1 MWKKTYALSADFFT
15 QDLFTNVV
23 NNDGDQGDYMDT
35 WTTEL
40 DADVIFDVG
49 QAVMVP
55 ANGSA
60 DVQVTVRLTDS
71 QKEALK
77 QYPAG
82 AYLQGFVYAKSE
94 ATEEGVEGTEHSIPV
109 LGFYGNWSDASM
121 FEVGSRA
128 EYETGSE
135 VRLPYLGNTKVN
147 TAAITYANDPEATYY
162 FGGNP
167 LVADA
172 RYMPERNAIN
182 SENGDQI
189 SQISFCGHSECGA
202 QPHPGSEP
210 DNPWRTPAGDL
221 PRGSKLR
228 ILSHQR
234 WCMAEHGLSLQ
245 HQVCTQ
251 GCKEGD
257 RLELS
262 LTLAPEYYV
271 DAQGNV
277 GWDDLGEGA
286 TMTIPMVVDNTAR
299 SFLDVSLSL
308 MGSTMTVKAKDN
320 QYVAGVVLYN
330 AAGSKVLAKTGAKQ
344 DIQPGEAAEYALDLA
359 GMSGKSFLVQVSDY
373 AMNTTTYQLNLQTGG
388 DETLPDMMAYQ
399 SDHHIWIGF
408 GAGESGSPSEL
419 ASTQQVYTAATS
431 ADGLVFAATSHGD
444 LYVLSEEDLALETHV
459 ANMGVVLR
467 IWLMTSPPPPSTA

>member
-1 MWKKTYALSADFFT
+1 MPCRLISSPRI
-15 QDLFTNVV
+15 LFTNVV

-167 LVADA
+167 W
-172 RYMPERNAIN
+172 
-182 SENGDQI
+182 
-189 SQISFCGHSECGA
+189 
-202 QPHPGSEP
+202 
-210 DNPWRTPAGDL
+210 WRTPAIC
-221 PRGSKLR
+221 R
-228 ILSHQR
+228 
-234 WCMAEHGLSLQ
+234 
-245 HQVCTQ
+245 
-251 GCKEGD
+251 
-257 RLELS
+257 
-262 LTLAPEYYV
+262 
-271 DAQGNV
+271 
-277 GWDDLGEGA
+277 
-286 TMTIPMVVDNTAR
+286 
-299 SFLDVSLSL
+299 
-308 MGSTMTVKAKDN
+308 
-320 QYVAGVVLYN
+320 N
-330 AAGSKVLAKTGAKQ
+330 A
-344 DIQPGEAAEYALDLA
+344 
-359 GMSGKSFLVQVSDY
+359 M
-373 AMNTTTYQLNLQTGG
+373 
-388 DETLPDMMAYQ
+388 
-399 SDHHIWIGF
+399 
-408 GAGESGSPSEL
+408 
-419 ASTQQVYTAATS
+419 
-431 ADGLVFAATSHGD
+431 
-444 LYVLSEEDLALETHV
+444 
-459 ANMGVVLR
+459 
-467 IWLMTSPPPPSTA
+467 PSTAKMGIRSARSLLRPFGMRQPAASWQ